1 MSTPTDIDPS
11 LFDETPAPALPT
23 EIEPEDDIDFALA
36 TAEALPHSQTT
47 TASPVPTMALVEILP
62 PEFDL
67 PRLTMFVPR
76 RELKAHLDEAV
87 TFALT
92 VDVATPDGLSLA
104 DSSTAAIRACLKDI
118 ETHFAE
124 PTEIAHKL
132 HKRLTG
138 LRGEWMQPGE
148 EAVRTVG
155 RRIAAEK
162 SRLDAIA
169 ADARRKAQ
177 AEADRIAREQRQR
190 EAELAK
196 AQGAP
201 AAVVE
206 QMAAQAKVATAPPVP
221 VIPTAAPLAHT
232 TVTKTW
238 KARVKGT
245 PADAEPIP
253 DTAALTPAQHLQVV
267 ELLKAI
273 VAGDVPIVAVKL
285 NDSYLNSRAKAEKQ
299 TLAIPGFEA
308 YEEQGTRARPGRRV

>member
-36 TAEALPHSQTT
+36 TAPALPHAQS
-47 TASPVPTMALVEILP
+47 TAAVPAMALVEILP

-87 TFALT
+87 TFALS
-92 VDVATPDGLSLA
+92 VDVATADGLSLA

-118 ETHFAE
+118 ETHFTE
-124 PTEIAHKL
+124 PTEIANKL

-138 LRGEWMQPGE
+138 LRGEWMQPGD

-155 RRIAAEK
+155 RRIAIEK
-162 SRLDAIA
+162 SRLDALA
-169 ADARRKAQ
+169 AEARRKAQ

-190 EAELAK
+190 EAQMAEAH
-196 AQGAP
+196 GAP
-201 AAVVE
+201 PAVVE
-206 QMAAQAKVATAPPVP
+206 QMTQQATVATAPPVP
-221 VIPTAAPLAHT
+221 VVPTSAPLAHT

-238 KARVKGT
+238 KARVKGS
-245 PADAEPIP
+245 PADAAPNPAMAE
-253 DTAALTPAQHLQVV
+253 LTPAQQAVV
-267 ELLKAI
+267 LELVKA
-273 VAGDVPIVAVKL
+273 VAAGAVPLTALDL
-285 NDSYLNSRAKAEKQ
+285 NWSYLNARAKAEKG
-299 TLAIPGFEA
+299 TLAIPGIA
-308 YEEQGTRARPGRRV
+308 PYEEQGTRAKPGRRL